1 MCKYITSYFLSPGF
15 QIDLFVIA
23 TAIIFLNLFTRKQ
36 YPTFY
41 IGRSEKRSH
50 VVVSEKIK
58 SLCCWRKAKAG
69 KGKDSAV
76 IKDDM
81 NKKGTTRISKDD
93 SV

>member
-1 MCKYITSYFLSPGF
+1 M
-15 QIDLFVIA
+15 IA
-23 TAIIFLNLFTRKQ
+23 TSIIFLNLFNRKQ

-41 IGRSEKRSH
+41 IGRSEKH
-50 VVVSEKIK
+50 IYVVVSEKIE
-58 SLCCWRKAKAG
+58 SLCCWKKTKTG

-81 NKKGTTRISKDD
+81 NKRGTMRISKDD